1 LIATDLRFDLALQY
15 YIVSPGA
22 TIFLGVN
29 DIAPGTNHDAPLG
42 SAPPYTAVPWLI
54 VILLLGAWLRC
65 SQAHESLWLDEL
77 HTSWVVADGAGQIA
91 DRARAGNQSPLYF
104 DLVWCVVRLLGHHEW
119 TLRLIS
125 LVAGSGLILATYGL
139 VRRWS
144 RSVTSGLLAALLVA
158 VSRDCIF
165 YAQEA
170 RPYALL
176 QLSAVAHA
184 ALFVDLLYRPTRA
197 RRAAFVCGAAWLFYL
212 HYTSFLFLLAEA
224 VFLAAWLMWGK
235 PRSAYHLRA
244 AAIDALAIG
253 VLIVPASR
261 HVLQIA
267 EHRQNWSRI
276 VDVWPSIGL
285 QTNFFVFILLP
296 VLGVLVGIGLGLRR
310 TSFRW
315 RCLAA
320 SWTILWLSLPPLMA
334 WLSTW
339 SGLASLAMLRYLVV
353 SLVGAIVFAALCH
366 ATFASR
372 MYRAILGV
380 AIVVSAVGTS
390 GMVRQWNDDGR
401 WIGDRNEPWNAL
413 VSWLNERWP
422 ADPFP
427 VLLCPGLLEDAAL
440 AQDADPDLRE
450 YCLFPLRGMYRL
462 RAAPLVPVPTER
474 QVRLAQNTRQ
484 CVREHRG
491 AWVVMRAGEK
501 TAAALADA
509 LSRQL
514 ATRQVEMRRFGDLV
528 VVRLVRP

>member
-1 LIATDLRFDLALQY
+1 M
-15 YIVSPGA
+15 
-22 TIFLGVN
+22 N
-29 DIAPGTNHDAPLG
+29 DIAPGTNHDSPFG
-42 SAPPYTAVPWLI
+42 SAPPYSAVPWLI
-54 VILLLGAWLRC
+54 AILLLGVWLRC
-65 SQAHESLWLDEL
+65 SQVHESLWLDEL
-77 HTSWVVADGAGQIA
+77 HTSWVVADGVGQIA

-104 DLVWCVVRLLGHHEW
+104 GLVWCVVQLLGHHEW
-119 TLRLIS
+119 TLRLLS
-125 LVAGSGLILATYGL
+125 WVAGSGLILATYEL

-144 RSVTSGLLAALLVA
+144 HSVTSGLLAALLVA

-184 ALFVDLLYRPTRA
+184 ALFVDLLPRPTRA

-224 VFLAAWLMWGK
+224 ICLAVWLMCGK
-235 PRSAYHLRA
+235 PRPAYQLRA
-244 AAIDALAIG
+244 AIMDALAIG
-253 VLIVPASR
+253 VLMVPASR

-276 VDVWPSIGL
+276 VDAWPSIGL
-285 QTNFFVFILLP
+285 QTGFFVFILLP
-296 VLGVLVGIGLGLRR
+296 VLGVLVGIGLGLPR

-339 SGLASLAMLRYLVV
+339 SGLAALAMLRYLVA

-366 ATFASR
+366 ASFASR
-372 MYRAILGV
+372 MYRALLGV
-380 AIVVSAVGTS
+380 ALVVSAVGTS
-390 GMVRQWNDDGR
+390 GMMQQWNYDGR
-401 WIGDRNEPWNAL
+401 WIGDRNEPWNEL

-422 ADPFP
+422 ADRFP

-440 AQDADPDLRE
+440 AHDADPDLRE

-462 RAAPLVPVPTER
+462 RAAPLVPVPTQC
-474 QVRLAQNTRQ
+474 QVRLAQDTRQ
-484 CVREHRG
+484 SVWDHRG
-491 AWVVMRAGEK
+491 AWVVIRAGEK
-501 TAAALADA
+501 TAALLADA

-514 ATRQVEMRRFGDLV
+514 GTRQSRCAGSATWSSFV
-528 VVRLVRP
+528 